1 MNVRVTPLDTQPVN
15 QQEIEIVERKGL
27 GHPDTICDAL
37 AEKLSAELCKFYYEK
52 FGFVLHHN
60 VDKNLLV
67 GGSALPKFGG
77 GEIKEPIEIF
87 LSGRAIKEYKGVKVP
102 VDELAVE
109 SAKEWL
115 KENIHAIDPEKH
127 VRIHTYIRPGSVDL
141 VDIYMRQ
148 LKEGLPLSNDTSFG
162 VGYAPFD
169 DLENVVYHV
178 EKKLNDKEFKKVH
191 PEVGEDIKVMGVRI
205 GEKIK
210 ITIACAFV
218 DRFVKDVDDY
228 VEKRENVRK
237 TALDVAKRF
246 TTREVEV
253 DINTG
258 DDIENANV
266 YITVTGTSAEA
277 GDDGEVG
284 RGNRVNGLITPY
296 RPMSLEAAAGKNPI
310 THVGK
315 LYNITANEI
324 AREVVK
330 EIPEIE
336 EAYVY
341 MVSQIGKPVN
351 QPLAVDVKVRSS
363 QPTEAFQPRVEVIV
377 NEKLSEMK
385 DIWKKLVNGEIT
397 VY

>member
-1 MNVRVTPLDTQPVN
+1 MNIRVTPLDTQPVYEA
-15 QQEIEIVERKGL
+15 EIEIVERKGV

-67 GGSALPKFGG
+67 GGSAIPAFGG
-77 GEIKEPIEIF
+77 GKVKEPIEIF
-87 LSGRAIKEYKGVKVP
+87 LSGRAIKEYRGVKIP

-109 SAKEWL
+109 GAKEWL
-115 KENIHAIDPEKH
+115 KENIHAIDPEKD

-148 LKEGLPLSNDTSFG
+148 LKEGVPLSNDTSFG
-162 VGYAPFD
+162 VGFAPFD
-169 DLENVVYHV
+169 DVENVVYHI
-178 EKKLNDKEFKKVH
+178 EKKLNSKELKKVH
-191 PEVGEDIKVMGVRI
+191 PEIGEDIKVMGVRI
-205 GEKIK
+205 GEKME

-218 DRFVKDVDDY
+218 DRYVKDINDY

-237 TALDVAKRF
+237 IAYDVAKKF
-246 TTREVEV
+246 TDREVEIH
-253 DINTG
+253 INTG
-258 DDIENANV
+258 DDIESQNV

-315 LYNITANEI
+315 LYNITASEI
-324 AREVVK
+324 AKAVV
-330 EIPEIE
+330 EGIPEIE
-336 EAYVY
+336 EAYCY

-351 QPLAVDVKVRSS
+351 EPLAVDVKVRTSEK
-363 QPTEAFQPRVEVIV
+363 TEAFQPTIEEIV
-377 NEKLSEMK
+377 RDCLSDMK
-385 DIWKKLVNGEIT
+385 NTWKKLVEGEIT

>member
-1 MNVRVTPLDTQPVN
+1 MNIKVTPLDTTPVYR
-15 QQEIEIVERKGL
+15 QEIEIVERKGL

-77 GEIKEPIEIF
+77 GEVTEPIEIF
-87 LSGRAIKEYKGVKVP
+87 LSGRAIKEYKGVKIP
-102 VDELAVE
+102 VDEIAVE

-127 VRIHTYIRPGSVDL
+127 MRIHTYIRPGSVDL

-148 LKEGLPLSNDTSFG
+148 LKEGVPLSNDTSFG

-169 DLENVVYHV
+169 DLENVVYHI
-178 EKKLNDKEFKKVH
+178 EKRLNDKKLKEVH
-191 PEVGEDIKVMGVRI
+191 PEIGEDIKVMGVRV

-210 ITIACAFV
+210 VTIACAFV
-218 DRFVKDVDDY
+218 DKFVKDVEDY
-228 VEKRENVRK
+228 AQKRENVRK
-237 TALDVAKRF
+237 LAYEVAKKF
-246 TTREVEV
+246 TDREVEIE
-253 DINTG
+253 INTG
-258 DDIENANV
+258 DDLESGNV

-324 AREVVK
+324 AKSVVNQ
-330 EIPEIE
+330 IPEVE

-351 QPLAVDVKVRSS
+351 QPLAVDVKVRSEED
-363 QPTEAFQPRVEVIV
+363 PAAFQPKVDLIV
-377 NEKLSEMK
+377 RECLAQMK
-385 DIWKKLVNGEIT
+385 DTWKRLVEGEIT

>member
-67 GGSALPKFGG
+67 GGSALPSFGG
-77 GEIKEPIEIF
+77 GEVKEPIEIF
-87 LSGRAIKEYKGVKVP
+87 LSGRAIKEYKGVKIP

-237 TALDVAKRF
+237 TALEVAKRF

-324 AREVVK
+324 AKEVVK

-363 QPTEAFQPRVEVIV
+363 QPTEVFQPKVEVIV